1 MVVRLYKRC
10 NRKRKRFR
18 QMLRLLE
25 GLSSSRGVVILK
37 CFTPLER
44 ERERERDCCV
54 ICFKRDPNQS
64 WNTRCYGLWVERKL
78 RIVKVL
84 DLREVEKLEFSG

>member
-44 ERERERDCCV
+44 EREREREIAALFVSKEIPTNPGTPDAMV
-54 ICFKRDPNQS
+54 
-64 WNTRCYGLWVERKL
+64 YG
-78 RIVKVL
+78 
-84 DLREVEKLEFSG
+84 